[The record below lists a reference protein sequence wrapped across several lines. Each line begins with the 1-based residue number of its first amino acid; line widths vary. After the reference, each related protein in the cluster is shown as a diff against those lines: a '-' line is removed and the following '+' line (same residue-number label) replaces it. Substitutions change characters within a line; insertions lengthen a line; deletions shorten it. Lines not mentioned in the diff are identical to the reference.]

1 MVVTPQQSSPTHHP
15 LMTTNVSSSSEIRE
29 LIALVRRQSEK
40 IEKLE
45 TKITKMERPGSSYG
59 ASDTKSIERLAQELK
74 RTNQMLMKLPLVIYL
89 YRRSLK
95 LLF

>member
-45 TKITKMERPGSSYG
+45 TKITKMERPSYG
-59 ASDTKSIERLAQELK
+59 GSDTKSIERLAQELK
-74 RTNQMLMKLPLVIYL
+74 RTNQMLTKLP
-89 YRRSLK
+89 
-95 LLF
+95 